1 MTSGYCREW
10 ARCDV
15 GEDVLQKA
23 RISSRSPSHGRPR
36 LSSETGPINSDSRE
50 LGREPLLEWPHFLP
64 SRD

>member
-23 RISSRSPSHGRPR
+23 RIQVPKPWAAEAQLRNRA
-36 LSSETGPINSDSRE
+36 NQ
-50 LGREPLLEWPHFLP
+50 
-64 SRD
+64 